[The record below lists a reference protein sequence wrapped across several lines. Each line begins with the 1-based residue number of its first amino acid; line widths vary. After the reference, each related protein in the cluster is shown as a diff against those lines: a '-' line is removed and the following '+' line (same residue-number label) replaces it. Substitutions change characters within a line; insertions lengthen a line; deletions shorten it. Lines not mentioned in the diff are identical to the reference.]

1 MSDNKHGHVHHSKS
15 TRDILNAETV
25 LAAAGLKSGDYFL
38 DAGCG
43 DGFISIAASKIVGD
57 DGKVCAIDVYPQS
70 VEMVKEEIQKGGISN
85 IEATVADITDKI
97 PLKDESV
104 DICIMANVLHGF
116 VANDEVQEVM
126 GEISR
131 VIRPEGT
138 FAVVEFIK
146 SEGTRGPPYNVRISP
161 DEVEDLL
168 INYNLK
174 TTETRE
180 VGKYHY
186 LVKAVNEK

>member
-1 MSDNKHGHVHHSKS
+1 M
-15 TRDILNAETV
+15 
-25 LAAAGLKSGDYFL
+25 

-97 PLKDESV
+97 PLKDDSV